1 MSKIKV
7 GDIVECVVTG
17 VQSYGAF
24 VLIDN
29 SINGLIHISEISKG
43 YVRNIEDFVKV
54 GETVY
59 VKILELDEEELR
71 AKVSLKEIREVNKRE
86 RYTKIPRSRHKI
98 NLKKYSCGVLFER
111 LNSQIEETYNLL
123 EDKVML
129 RVDLTHTGIEQ
140 EIKQY
145 TDKVKELHKV
155 IREKTGAGND
165 FLGWVDWPK
174 EYDYEEVNAIIE
186 ASKKIN
192 EECDTLV
199 VCGIGGSYLGA
210 ASAIEMLN
218 GLFSESKVKI
228 IFMGNTF
235 SSTYTAQVLK
245 YLEDKEFAI
254 NVISKS
260 GTTTETSIAFRLV
273 KELAIKKYGK
283 EKANS
288 RIYATTDKAR
298 GALKNESNIEG
309 YKTFVI
315 PDDIGG
321 RYSVLTAVGLLPI
334 AVSGQD
340 VREILAGASQ
350 ARLDFENSNIND
362 NAAYQYA
369 VARYILNQKGYPV
382 EMFVTYEPHFQKL
395 GEWWKQLFG
404 ESEGKEGK
412 GLLPDSVTYSTDLH
426 SLGQFVQEGTKVL
439 FETVFTVSNPQID
452 LEIPSDEA
460 NLDGLNYLAGK
471 KMSFVNEKAFLGTL
485 AAHEEDGKVPNILIT
500 MDKMNAYNY
509 GYLVYFFEKACA
521 MSACRAKGAGS
532 SGRAIR
538 TVVPWPSEVRVM
550 EPL

>member
-59 VKILELDEEELR
+59 VKILELDDEDLR

-145 TDKVKELHKV
+145 TEKVKELHKV
-155 IREKTGAGND
+155 IHEKTGAGND

-218 GLFSESKVKI
+218 GLFSDSKVKI

-283 EKANS
+283 AKANS

-340 VREILAGASQ
+340 VREILAGAAQ
-350 ARLDFENSNIND
+350 ARLDFENDNLEN

-369 VARYILNQKGYPV
+369 VARYVLNKKGYPV

-439 FETVFTVSNPQID
+439 FETVFTVSKPQID
-452 LEIPSDEA
+452 LEIPSDES

-471 KMSFVNEKAFLGTL
+471 KMSFVNEKACEGTL
-485 AAHEEDGKVPNILIT
+485 AAHEIDGKVPNVLIT
-500 MDKMNAYNY
+500 MDSMNAFNY
-509 GYLVYFFEKACA
+509 GYLVYFFEMACA
-521 MSACRAKGAGS
+521 MSAYLLGINPFNQPGVEIYKKNMFKLLGKF
-532 SGRAIR
+532 
-538 TVVPWPSEVRVM
+538 
-550 EPL
+550 

>member
-59 VKILELDEEELR
+59 VKILELDEEDLR

-145 TDKVKELHKV
+145 SEKVKELHKV
-155 IREKTGAGND
+155 IHEKTGAGND

-218 GLFSESKVKI
+218 GLFSDSKVKI

-283 EKANS
+283 AKANS

-340 VREILAGASQ
+340 VREILAGAAQ
-350 ARLDFENSNIND
+350 ARLDFENDNLEN

-369 VARYILNQKGYPV
+369 VARYVLNKKGYPV

-404 ESEGKEGK
+404 ESEGKEEK

-439 FETVFTVSNPQID
+439 FETVFTVSKPQID
-452 LEIPSDEA
+452 LEIPSDES

-471 KMSFVNEKAFLGTL
+471 KMSFVNEKACEGTL
-485 AAHEEDGKVPNILIT
+485 AAHEIDGKVPNVLIT
-500 MDKMNAYNY
+500 MDSMNAFNY
-509 GYLVYFFEKACA
+509 GYLVYFFEIACA
-521 MSACRAKGAGS
+521 MSAYLLGINPFNQPGVEIYKKNMFKLLGKF
-532 SGRAIR
+532 
-538 TVVPWPSEVRVM
+538 
-550 EPL
+550 

>member
-59 VKILELDEEELR
+59 VKILELDEEDLR

-145 TDKVKELHKV
+145 TEKVKELHKV
-155 IREKTGAGND
+155 IHEKTGAGND

-218 GLFSESKVKI
+218 GLFSDSKVKI

-283 EKANS
+283 AKANS

-340 VREILAGASQ
+340 VREILAGAAQ
-350 ARLDFENSNIND
+350 ARLDFENDNLEN

-369 VARYILNQKGYPV
+369 VARYVLNKKGYPV

-404 ESEGKEGK
+404 ESEGKEEK

-426 SLGQFVQEGTKVL
+426 SLGQFVQEGTKLL
-439 FETVFTVSNPQID
+439 FETVFTVSKPQVD
-452 LEIPSDEA
+452 LEIPSDES

-471 KMSFVNEKAFLGTL
+471 KMSFVNEKACEGTL
-485 AAHEEDGKVPNILIT
+485 AAHEIDGKVPNVLIT
-500 MDKMNAYNY
+500 MDSMNAFNY
-509 GYLVYFFEKACA
+509 GYLVYFFEMACA
-521 MSACRAKGAGS
+521 MSAYLLGINPFNQPGVEIYKKNMFKLLGKF
-532 SGRAIR
+532 
-538 TVVPWPSEVRVM
+538 
-550 EPL
+550 

>member
-59 VKILELDEEELR
+59 VKILELDEEDLR

-145 TDKVKELHKV
+145 SEKVKELHKV
-155 IREKTGAGND
+155 IHEKTGAGND

-218 GLFSESKVKI
+218 GLFSDSKVKI

-283 EKANS
+283 AKANS

-340 VREILAGASQ
+340 VREILAGAAQ
-350 ARLDFENSNIND
+350 ARLDFENDNLEN

-369 VARYILNQKGYPV
+369 VARYVLNKKGYPV

-439 FETVFTVSNPQID
+439 FETVFTVSKPQID
-452 LEIPSDEA
+452 LEIPSDES

-471 KMSFVNEKAFLGTL
+471 KMSFVNEKACEGTL
-485 AAHEEDGKVPNILIT
+485 AAHEIDGKVPNVLIT
-500 MDKMNAYNY
+500 MDSMNAFNY
-509 GYLVYFFEKACA
+509 GYLVYFFEMACA
-521 MSACRAKGAGS
+521 MSAYLLGINPFNQPG
-532 SGRAIR
+532 
-538 TVVPWPSEVRVM
+538 VEVYKKNM
-550 EPL
+550 FKLLGKF

>member
-59 VKILELDEEELR
+59 VKILELDEEDLR

-145 TDKVKELHKV
+145 TEKVKELHKV
-155 IREKTGAGND
+155 IHEKTGAGND

-218 GLFSESKVKI
+218 GLFSDSKVKI

-283 EKANS
+283 AKANS

-340 VREILAGASQ
+340 VREILAGAAQ
-350 ARLDFENSNIND
+350 ARLDFENDNLEN

-369 VARYILNQKGYPV
+369 VARYVLNKKGYPV

-439 FETVFTVSNPQID
+439 FETVFTVSKPQVD
-452 LEIPSDEA
+452 LEIPSDES

-471 KMSFVNEKAFLGTL
+471 KMSFVNEKACEGTL
-485 AAHEEDGKVPNILIT
+485 AAHEIDGKVPNVLIT
-500 MDKMNAYNY
+500 MDSMNAFNY
-509 GYLVYFFEKACA
+509 GYLVYFFEMACA
-521 MSACRAKGAGS
+521 MSAYLLGINPFNQPGVEIYKKNMFKLLGKF
-532 SGRAIR
+532 
-538 TVVPWPSEVRVM
+538 
-550 EPL
+550 

>member
-155 IREKTGAGND
+155 IHEKTGAGND

-174 EYDYEEVNAIIE
+174 EYDYEEVNSIIE

-283 EKANS
+283 AKANS

-340 VREILAGASQ
+340 IREILAGAAQ
-350 ARLDFENSNIND
+350 ARLDFENDNLES

-369 VARYILNQKGYPV
+369 VARYVLNKKGYPV

-439 FETVFTVSNPQID
+439 FETVFTVSKPQID

-471 KMSFVNEKAFLGTL
+471 KMSFVNEKACEGTL
-485 AAHEEDGKVPNILIT
+485 AAHEIDGKVPNVLIT
-500 MDKMNAYNY
+500 MDSMNAFNY
-509 GYLVYFFEKACA
+509 GYLVYFFEMSCA
-521 MSACRAKGAGS
+521 MSAYLLGINPFNQPG
-532 SGRAIR
+532 
-538 TVVPWPSEVRVM
+538 VEVYKKNM
-550 EPL
+550 FKLLGKF

>member
-1 MSKIKV
+1 MSKVKV

-24 VLIDN
+24 VLIDDR
-29 SINGLIHISEISKG
+29 INGLIHISEISKG
-43 YVRNIEDFVKV
+43 YVRNIEDFVRV
-54 GETVY
+54 GDTVF

-86 RYTKIPRSRHKI
+86 RSTRLPKFKQRI

-111 LNSQIEETYNLL
+111 LNSQIEETYKLL
-123 EDKVML
+123 EDRVML
-129 RVDLTHTGIEQ
+129 KVDLSHTGIET
-140 EIKQY
+140 ELKGY
-145 TDKVKELHKV
+145 ETKVKEIHKM
-155 IREKTGAGND
+155 IHEKTGAGND

-174 EYDYEEVNAIIE
+174 DYDYEEVNAIVE

-192 EECDTLV
+192 QECDTLV

-283 EKANS
+283 EKAS
-288 RIYATTDKAR
+288 KRIYATTDKAR

-340 VREILAGASQ
+340 IREILAGASQ
-350 ARLDFENSNIND
+350 ARLDFEND
-362 NAAYQYA
+362 NLMENEAYKYA

-404 ESEGKEGK
+404 ESEGKDGK

-439 FETVFTVSNPQID
+439 FETIFTVDTPQID
-452 LEIPSDEA
+452 LEIPSDES

-485 AAHEEDGKVPNILIT
+485 AAHEEDGHVPNLLIS
-500 MDKMNAYNY
+500 MDAMNAYNY

-521 MSACRAKGAGS
+521 MSAYLLDINPFNQPGVEIYKKNMFKLLGKY
-532 SGRAIR
+532 
-538 TVVPWPSEVRVM
+538 
-550 EPL
+550 

>member
-1 MSKIKV
+1 MSKVKV
-7 GDIVECVVTG
+7 GDIVECIVTG
-17 VQSYGAF
+17 VQTYGAF

-29 SINGLIHISEISKG
+29 TYNGLIHISEISKG
-43 YVRNIEDFVKV
+43 FVRNIEDFVKV
-54 GETVY
+54 GETIF
-59 VKILELDEEELR
+59 VKIIELDEENLR

-86 RYTKIPRSRHKI
+86 RYTRLPRFKQRI
-98 NLKKYSCGVLFER
+98 NLKKYSCGTLFER
-111 LNSQIEETYNLL
+111 LNSQIEETYKLL
-123 EDKVML
+123 EDKIML
-129 RVDLTHTGIEQ
+129 KVDLTHTGIEN
-140 EIKQY
+140 ELKEY
-145 TDKVKELHKV
+145 GEKVKEIHKM
-155 IREKTGAGND
+155 IHEKTGAGND

-174 EYDYEEVNAIIE
+174 DYDYEEVNSIIE

-218 GLFSESKVKI
+218 GLFAESKVKI

-273 KELAIKKYGK
+273 KELAVKKYGK
-283 EKANS
+283 EKANK

-340 VREILAGASQ
+340 IREILAGASQ
-350 ARLDFENSNIND
+350 ARLDFETDNLND
-362 NAAYQYA
+362 NEAYKYA
-369 VARYILNQKGYPV
+369 VARYILNKKGYPV

-439 FETVFTVSNPQID
+439 FETVFVLDNPQID
-452 LEIPSDEA
+452 LTIPSDEN

-485 AAHEEDGKVPNILIT
+485 SAHEEDGKVPNIVIS
-500 MDKMNAYNY
+500 MDSMNAFNY

-521 MSACRAKGAGS
+521 MSAYLLEINPFNQPGVEIYKKNMFKLLGKF
-532 SGRAIR
+532 
-538 TVVPWPSEVRVM
+538 
-550 EPL
+550 

>member
-1 MSKIKV
+1 MSKVKV

-29 SINGLIHISEISKG
+29 CINGLIHISEISKG
-43 YVRNIEDFVKV
+43 YVRNIEDFVRV
-54 GETVY
+54 GETVF
-59 VKILELDEEELR
+59 VKILELDEENLR

-86 RYTKIPRSRHKI
+86 RYTRLPKFKQRI
-98 NLKKYSCGVLFER
+98 NLKKYSSGVLFER
-111 LNSQIEETYNLL
+111 LNSQIEETYKML
-123 EDKVML
+123 EDRVML
-129 RVDLTHTGIEQ
+129 KVDLTHTGIEN
-140 EIKQY
+140 EVKDY
-145 TDKVKELHKV
+145 SERVKEIHKM
-155 IREKTGAGND
+155 IHEKTGAGND
-165 FLGWVDWPK
+165 YLGWVDWPK
-174 EYDYEEVNAIIE
+174 DYDYEEVNAIIE
-186 ASKKIN
+186 ASKRIN

-218 GLFSESKVKI
+218 GLFSDSKVKI

-298 GALKNESNIEG
+298 GALKNEANIEG

-350 ARLDFENSNIND
+350 ARLDFDNPNLND

-369 VARYILNQKGYPV
+369 VARYALYKKGYPV
-382 EMFVTYEPHFQKL
+382 EMFVTYELHFQKL

-404 ESEGKEGK
+404 ESEGKDGK

-426 SLGQFVQEGTKVL
+426 SLGQFVQEGKKVL
-439 FETVFTVSNPQID
+439 FETVFTVNNPQID
-452 LEIPSDEA
+452 VEIPSDEA

-485 AAHEEDGKVPNILIT
+485 AAHEEDGQVPNILIT
-500 MDKMNAYNY
+500 LDKMNAYNY

-521 MSACRAKGAGS
+521 MSAYLLGINPFNQPGVEIYKKNMFKLLGKF
-532 SGRAIR
+532 
-538 TVVPWPSEVRVM
+538 
-550 EPL
+550 

>member
-59 VKILELDEEELR
+59 VKILELDEEDLR

-145 TDKVKELHKV
+145 SEKVKELHKV
-155 IREKTGAGND
+155 IHEKTGAGND

-218 GLFSESKVKI
+218 GLFSDSKVKI

-283 EKANS
+283 AKANS

-340 VREILAGASQ
+340 VREILAGAAQ
-350 ARLDFENSNIND
+350 ARLDFENDNLEN

-369 VARYILNQKGYPV
+369 VARYVLNKKGYPV

-404 ESEGKEGK
+404 ESEGKEEK

-426 SLGQFVQEGTKVL
+426 SLGQFVQEGTKLL
-439 FETVFTVSNPQID
+439 FETVFTVSKPQVD
-452 LEIPSDEA
+452 LEIPSDES

-471 KMSFVNEKAFLGTL
+471 KMSFVNEKACEGTL
-485 AAHEEDGKVPNILIT
+485 AAHEIDGKVPNVLIT
-500 MDKMNAYNY
+500 MDSMNAFNY
-509 GYLVYFFEKACA
+509 GYLVYFFEMACA
-521 MSACRAKGAGS
+521 MSAYLLGINPFNQPGVEIYKKNMFKLLGKF
-532 SGRAIR
+532 
-538 TVVPWPSEVRVM
+538 
-550 EPL
+550 

>member
-59 VKILELDEEELR
+59 VKILELDDEDLR

-145 TDKVKELHKV
+145 SEKVKELHKV
-155 IREKTGAGND
+155 IHEKTGAGND

-218 GLFSESKVKI
+218 GLFSDSKVKI

-283 EKANS
+283 AKANS

-340 VREILAGASQ
+340 VREILAGAAQ
-350 ARLDFENSNIND
+350 ARLDFENDNLEN

-369 VARYILNQKGYPV
+369 VARYVLNKKGYPV

-439 FETVFTVSNPQID
+439 FETVFTVSKPQID
-452 LEIPSDEA
+452 LEIPSDES

-471 KMSFVNEKAFLGTL
+471 KMSFVNEKACEGTL
-485 AAHEEDGKVPNILIT
+485 AAHEIDGKVPNVLIT
-500 MDKMNAYNY
+500 MDSMNAFNY
-509 GYLVYFFEKACA
+509 GYLVYFFEMACA
-521 MSACRAKGAGS
+521 MSAYLLGINPFNQPGVEIYKKNMFKLLGKF
-532 SGRAIR
+532 
-538 TVVPWPSEVRVM
+538 
-550 EPL
+550 

>member
-1 MSKIKV
+1 MSKVRV

-29 SINGLIHISEISKG
+29 CINGLIHISEISKG
-43 YVRNIEDFVKV
+43 YVRNIEDFVRV
-54 GETVY
+54 GETVF

-111 LNSQIEETYNLL
+111 LNSQIEESYNLL

-129 RVDLTHTGIEQ
+129 RVDLSHTGIEQ
-140 EIKQY
+140 ELKNY

-155 IREKTGAGND
+155 IHEKTGAGND

-174 EYDYEEVNAIIE
+174 DYDYEEVNAIIE

-218 GLFSESKVKI
+218 GLFSDSKVKI

-283 EKANS
+283 AKANS

-340 VREILAGASQ
+340 IREILAGAAQ
-350 ARLDFENSNIND
+350 ARLDFENDNLES

-369 VARYILNQKGYPV
+369 VARYILNKKGYPV

-439 FETVFTVSNPQID
+439 FETVFTVDNPQID
-452 LEIPSDEA
+452 LEIPSDES

-485 AAHEEDGKVPNILIT
+485 QAHEEDGKVPNILIT
-500 MDKMNAYNY
+500 MDNINAYNY

-521 MSACRAKGAGS
+521 MSAYLLGINPFNQPGVEIYKKNMFKLLGKF
-532 SGRAIR
+532 
-538 TVVPWPSEVRVM
+538 
-550 EPL
+550 

>member
-59 VKILELDEEELR
+59 VKILELDEEDLR

-145 TDKVKELHKV
+145 SEKVKELHKV
-155 IREKTGAGND
+155 IHEKTGAGND

-218 GLFSESKVKI
+218 GLFSDSKVKI

-283 EKANS
+283 AKANS

-340 VREILAGASQ
+340 VREILAGAAQ
-350 ARLDFENSNIND
+350 ARLDFENDNLEN

-369 VARYILNQKGYPV
+369 VARYVLNKKGYPV

-439 FETVFTVSNPQID
+439 FETVFTVSKPQVD
-452 LEIPSDEA
+452 LEIPSDES

-471 KMSFVNEKAFLGTL
+471 KMPFVNEKACEGTL
-485 AAHEEDGKVPNILIT
+485 AAHEIDGKVPNVLIT
-500 MDKMNAYNY
+500 MDSMNAFNY
-509 GYLVYFFEKACA
+509 GYLVYFFEMACA
-521 MSACRAKGAGS
+521 MSAYLLGINPFNQPGVEIYKKNMFKLLGKF
-532 SGRAIR
+532 
-538 TVVPWPSEVRVM
+538 
-550 EPL
+550 

>member
-59 VKILELDEEELR
+59 VKILELDEEDLR

-145 TDKVKELHKV
+145 SEKVKELHKV
-155 IREKTGAGND
+155 IHEKTGAGND

-218 GLFSESKVKI
+218 GLFSDSKVKI

-235 SSTYTAQVLK
+235 SSRYTAQVLK

-283 EKANS
+283 AKANS

-340 VREILAGASQ
+340 VREILAGAAQ
-350 ARLDFENSNIND
+350 ARLDFENDNLEN

-369 VARYILNQKGYPV
+369 VARYVLNKKGYPV

-404 ESEGKEGK
+404 ESEGKEEK

-439 FETVFTVSNPQID
+439 FETVFTVSKPQID
-452 LEIPSDEA
+452 LEIPSDES

-471 KMSFVNEKAFLGTL
+471 KMSFVNEKACEGTL
-485 AAHEEDGKVPNILIT
+485 AAHEIDGKVPNVLIT
-500 MDKMNAYNY
+500 MDSMNAFNY
-509 GYLVYFFEKACA
+509 GYLVYFFEMACA
-521 MSACRAKGAGS
+521 MSAYLLGINPFNQPGVEIYKKNMFKLLGKF
-532 SGRAIR
+532 
-538 TVVPWPSEVRVM
+538 
-550 EPL
+550 

>member
-1 MSKIKV
+1 
-7 GDIVECVVTG
+7 
-17 VQSYGAF
+17 
-24 VLIDN
+24 
-29 SINGLIHISEISKG
+29 
-43 YVRNIEDFVKV
+43 
-54 GETVY
+54 
-59 VKILELDEEELR
+59 
-71 AKVSLKEIREVNKRE
+71 
-86 RYTKIPRSRHKI
+86 
-98 NLKKYSCGVLFER
+98 
-111 LNSQIEETYNLL
+111 
-123 EDKVML
+123 
-129 RVDLTHTGIEQ
+129 
-140 EIKQY
+140 
-145 TDKVKELHKV
+145 
-155 IREKTGAGND
+155 
-165 FLGWVDWPK
+165 
-174 EYDYEEVNAIIE
+174 
-186 ASKKIN
+186 
-192 EECDTLV
+192 
-199 VCGIGGSYLGA
+199 
-210 ASAIEMLN
+210 
-218 GLFSESKVKI
+218 
-228 IFMGNTF
+228 MGNTF

-283 EKANS
+283 EKANK

-340 VREILAGASQ
+340 IREILAGASQ
-350 ARLDFENSNIND
+350 ARLDFENPNVND
-362 NAAYQYA
+362 NEAYKYA
-369 VARYILNQKGYPV
+369 VARYILNKKGYPV

-395 GEWWKQLFG
+395 GEWFKQLFG

-439 FETVFTVSNPQID
+439 FETIFTVTNPQID
-452 LEIPSDEA
+452 LEIQSDES

-485 AAHEEDGKVPNILIT
+485 EAHEVDGKVPNVLIT

-521 MSACRAKGAGS
+521 MSAYLLGINPFNQPGVEIYKKNMFKLLGKY
-532 SGRAIR
+532 
-538 TVVPWPSEVRVM
+538 
-550 EPL
+550 

>member
-1 MSKIKV
+1 MSKVKV

-29 SINGLIHISEISKG
+29 RINGLIHISEISKG
-43 YVRNIEDFVKV
+43 YVRNIEDFVRV
-54 GETVY
+54 GETIF
-59 VKILELDEEELR
+59 VKILEIDEENLR

-86 RYTKIPRSRHKI
+86 RYMRLPRFKQRI
-98 NLKKYSCGVLFER
+98 NLKKYSCGTLFER
-111 LNSQIEETYNLL
+111 LNSQIEETYKLL
-123 EDKVML
+123 EDRVML
-129 RVDLTHTGIEQ
+129 KVDLSHTGIEN
-140 EIKQY
+140 ELKEY
-145 TDKVKELHKV
+145 SEKVKEIHKM
-155 IREKTGAGND
+155 IHEKTGAGND

-174 EYDYEEVNAIIE
+174 DYDYEEVNAIVE

-218 GLFSESKVKI
+218 GLFDNSKVKI

-298 GALKNESNIEG
+298 GALKNESNIEE

-521 MSACRAKGAGS
+521 MSAYLLGINPFNQPGVEIYKKNMFKLLGKF
-532 SGRAIR
+532 
-538 TVVPWPSEVRVM
+538 
-550 EPL
+550 

>member
-59 VKILELDEEELR
+59 VKILELDEEDLR

-145 TDKVKELHKV
+145 SEKVKELHKV
-155 IREKTGAGND
+155 IHEKTGAGND

-218 GLFSESKVKI
+218 GLFSDSKVKI

-283 EKANS
+283 AKANS

-340 VREILAGASQ
+340 IREILAGAAQ
-350 ARLDFENSNIND
+350 ARLDFENDNLEN

-369 VARYILNQKGYPV
+369 VARYVLNKKGYPV

-404 ESEGKEGK
+404 ESEGKEEK

-439 FETVFTVSNPQID
+439 FETVFTVSKPQVD
-452 LEIPSDEA
+452 LEIPSDES

-471 KMSFVNEKAFLGTL
+471 KMSFVNEKACEGTL
-485 AAHEEDGKVPNILIT
+485 AAHEIDGKVPNVLIT
-500 MDKMNAYNY
+500 MDSMNAFNY
-509 GYLVYFFEKACA
+509 GYLVYFFEMACA
-521 MSACRAKGAGS
+521 MSAYLLGINPFNQPGVEIYKKNMFKLLGKF
-532 SGRAIR
+532 
-538 TVVPWPSEVRVM
+538 
-550 EPL
+550 

>member
-59 VKILELDEEELR
+59 VKILELDEEDLR

-145 TDKVKELHKV
+145 TEKVKELHKV
-155 IREKTGAGND
+155 IHEKTGAGND

-174 EYDYEEVNAIIE
+174 EYDYEEVNSIIE

-218 GLFSESKVKI
+218 GLFSDSKVKI

-283 EKANS
+283 AKANS

-340 VREILAGASQ
+340 VREILAGAAQ
-350 ARLDFENSNIND
+350 ARLDFENDNLEN

-369 VARYILNQKGYPV
+369 VARYVLNKKGYPV

-404 ESEGKEGK
+404 ESEGKEEK

-439 FETVFTVSNPQID
+439 FETVFTVSKPQVD
-452 LEIPSDEA
+452 LEIPSDES

-471 KMSFVNEKAFLGTL
+471 KMSFVNEKACEGTL
-485 AAHEEDGKVPNILIT
+485 AAHEIDGKVPNVLIT
-500 MDKMNAYNY
+500 MDSMNAFNY
-509 GYLVYFFEKACA
+509 GYLVYFFEMACA
-521 MSACRAKGAGS
+521 MSAYLLGINPFNQPGVEIYKKNMFKLLGKF
-532 SGRAIR
+532 
-538 TVVPWPSEVRVM
+538 
-550 EPL
+550 

>member
-59 VKILELDEEELR
+59 VKILELDEEDLR

-145 TDKVKELHKV
+145 SEKVKELHKV
-155 IREKTGAGND
+155 IHEKTGAGND

-218 GLFSESKVKI
+218 GLFSDSKVKI

-283 EKANS
+283 AKANS

-340 VREILAGASQ
+340 IREILAGAAQ
-350 ARLDFENSNIND
+350 ARLDFENDNLEN

-369 VARYILNQKGYPV
+369 VARYVLNKKGYPV

-439 FETVFTVSNPQID
+439 FETVFTVSKPQID
-452 LEIPSDEA
+452 LEIPSDES

-471 KMSFVNEKAFLGTL
+471 KMSFVNEKACEGTL
-485 AAHEEDGKVPNILIT
+485 AAHEIDGKVPNVLIT
-500 MDKMNAYNY
+500 MDSMNAFNY
-509 GYLVYFFEKACA
+509 GYLVYFFEMACA
-521 MSACRAKGAGS
+521 MSAYLLGINPFNQPGVEIYKKNMFKLLGKF
-532 SGRAIR
+532 
-538 TVVPWPSEVRVM
+538 
-550 EPL
+550 

>member
-59 VKILELDEEELR
+59 VKILELDEEDLR

-145 TDKVKELHKV
+145 SEKVKELHKV
-155 IREKTGAGND
+155 IHEKTGAGND

-218 GLFSESKVKI
+218 GLFSDSKVKI

-283 EKANS
+283 AKANS

-340 VREILAGASQ
+340 VREILAGAAQ
-350 ARLDFENSNIND
+350 ARLDFENDNLEN

-369 VARYILNQKGYPV
+369 VARYVLNKKGYPV

-439 FETVFTVSNPQID
+439 FETVFTVSKPQVD
-452 LEIPSDEA
+452 LEIPSDES

-471 KMSFVNEKAFLGTL
+471 KMSFVNEKACEGTL
-485 AAHEEDGKVPNILIT
+485 AAHEIDGKVPNVLIT
-500 MDKMNAYNY
+500 MDSMNAFNY
-509 GYLVYFFEKACA
+509 GYLVYFFEMACA
-521 MSACRAKGAGS
+521 MSAYLLGINPFNQPGVEIYKKNMFKLLGKF
-532 SGRAIR
+532 
-538 TVVPWPSEVRVM
+538 
-550 EPL
+550 

>member
-59 VKILELDEEELR
+59 VKILEIDEEDLR

-145 TDKVKELHKV
+145 SEKVKELHKV
-155 IREKTGAGND
+155 IHEKTGAGND

-218 GLFSESKVKI
+218 GLFSDSKVKI

-283 EKANS
+283 AKANS

-340 VREILAGASQ
+340 VREILAGAAQ
-350 ARLDFENSNIND
+350 ARLDFENDNLEN

-369 VARYILNQKGYPV
+369 VARYVLNKKGYPV

-404 ESEGKEGK
+404 ESEGKEEK

-439 FETVFTVSNPQID
+439 FETVFTVSKPQVD
-452 LEIPSDEA
+452 LEIPSDES

-471 KMSFVNEKAFLGTL
+471 KMSFVNEKACEGTL
-485 AAHEEDGKVPNILIT
+485 AAHEIDGKVPNVLIT
-500 MDKMNAYNY
+500 MDSMNAFNY
-509 GYLVYFFEKACA
+509 GYLVYFFEMACA
-521 MSACRAKGAGS
+521 MSAYLLGINPFNQPGVEIYKKNMFKLLGKF
-532 SGRAIR
+532 
-538 TVVPWPSEVRVM
+538 
-550 EPL
+550 

>member
-59 VKILELDEEELR
+59 VKILELDEEDLR

-145 TDKVKELHKV
+145 SEKVKELHKV
-155 IREKTGAGND
+155 IHEKTGAGND

-218 GLFSESKVKI
+218 GLFSDSKVKI

-283 EKANS
+283 AKANS

-340 VREILAGASQ
+340 VREILAGAAQ
-350 ARLDFENSNIND
+350 ARLDFENDNLEN

-369 VARYILNQKGYPV
+369 VARYVLNKKGYPV

-404 ESEGKEGK
+404 ESEGKEEK

-426 SLGQFVQEGTKVL
+426 SLGQFVQEGTKLL
-439 FETVFTVSNPQID
+439 FETVFTVSKPQVD
-452 LEIPSDEA
+452 LEIPSDES

-471 KMSFVNEKAFLGTL
+471 KMSFVNEKACEGTL
-485 AAHEEDGKVPNILIT
+485 AAHEIDGKVPNVLIT
-500 MDKMNAYNY
+500 MDSMNAFNY
-509 GYLVYFFEKACA
+509 GYLVYFFEMACA
-521 MSACRAKGAGS
+521 MSAYLLGINPFNQPGVEIYKRNMFHLLGKPGF
-532 SGRAIR
+532 
-538 TVVPWPSEVRVM
+538 
-550 EPL
+550 

>member
-59 VKILELDEEELR
+59 VKILELDEEDLR

-145 TDKVKELHKV
+145 TEKVKELHKV
-155 IREKTGAGND
+155 IHEKTGAGND

-174 EYDYEEVNAIIE
+174 EYDYEEVNSIIE

-218 GLFSESKVKI
+218 GLFSDSKVKI

-283 EKANS
+283 AKANS

-340 VREILAGASQ
+340 VREILAGAAQ
-350 ARLDFENSNIND
+350 ARLDFENDNLEN

-369 VARYILNQKGYPV
+369 VARYVLNKKGYPV

-439 FETVFTVSNPQID
+439 FETVFTVSKPQVD
-452 LEIPSDEA
+452 LEIPSDES

-471 KMSFVNEKAFLGTL
+471 KMSFVNEKACEGTL
-485 AAHEEDGKVPNILIT
+485 AAHEIDGKVPNVLIT
-500 MDKMNAYNY
+500 MDSMNAFNY
-509 GYLVYFFEKACA
+509 GYLVYFFEMACA
-521 MSACRAKGAGS
+521 MSAYLLGINPFNQPG
-532 SGRAIR
+532 
-538 TVVPWPSEVRVM
+538 VEVYKKNM
-550 EPL
+550 FKLLGKF

>member
-59 VKILELDEEELR
+59 VKILELDEEDLR

-145 TDKVKELHKV
+145 TEKVKELHKV
-155 IREKTGAGND
+155 IHEKTGAGND

-218 GLFSESKVKI
+218 GLFSDSKVKI

-245 YLEDKEFAI
+245 FLEDKEFAI

-283 EKANS
+283 AKANS

-340 VREILAGASQ
+340 VREILAGAAQ
-350 ARLDFENSNIND
+350 ARLDFENDNLEN

-369 VARYILNQKGYPV
+369 VARYVLNKKGYPV

-439 FETVFTVSNPQID
+439 FETVFTVSKPQID
-452 LEIPSDEA
+452 LEIPSDES

-471 KMSFVNEKAFLGTL
+471 KMSFVNEKACEGTL
-485 AAHEEDGKVPNILIT
+485 AAHEIDGKVPNVLIT
-500 MDKMNAYNY
+500 MDSMNAFNY
-509 GYLVYFFEKACA
+509 GYLVYFFEMACA
-521 MSACRAKGAGS
+521 MSAYLLGINPFNQPGVEIYKKNMFKLLGKF
-532 SGRAIR
+532 
-538 TVVPWPSEVRVM
+538 
-550 EPL
+550 

>member
-1 MSKIKV
+1 MSKVKV

-17 VQSYGAF
+17 VQTYGAF

-29 SINGLIHISEISKG
+29 CINGLIHISEISKG
-43 YVRNIEDFVKV
+43 YVRNIEDFVRV
-54 GETVY
+54 GDTLY
-59 VKILELDEEELR
+59 VKVIELDEENLR

-86 RYTKIPRSRHKI
+86 RYTRLPRFKQKI

-111 LNSQIEETYNLL
+111 LNSQIEETYKLL
-123 EDKVML
+123 EDRVML
-129 RVDLTHTGIEQ
+129 KVDLSHTGIEQ
-140 EIKQY
+140 ELKDY
-145 TDKVKELHKV
+145 SEKVKEIHK
-155 IREKTGAGND
+155 IIHEKTGAGND

-174 EYDYEEVNAIIE
+174 DYDYEEVANIVE
-186 ASKKIN
+186 ASKRIN

-218 GLFSESKVKI
+218 GLFADSKVKI
-228 IFMGNTF
+228 IFLGNTF

-283 EKANS
+283 EKANK

-340 VREILAGASQ
+340 IREILAGAAQ
-350 ARLDFENSNIND
+350 ARLDFENSSLND
-362 NAAYQYA
+362 NEAYKYA
-369 VARYILNQKGYPV
+369 VARYILNKKGYPV

-439 FETVFTVSNPQID
+439 FETNFLVNEPQLD
-452 LEIPSDEA
+452 LEIPSDET

-485 AAHEEDGKVPNILIT
+485 AAHEEDGQVPNIVIT
-500 MDKMNAYNY
+500 MDAMNAYNY

-521 MSACRAKGAGS
+521 MSAYLLGINPFNQPGVEIYKKNMFKLLGKY
-532 SGRAIR
+532 
-538 TVVPWPSEVRVM
+538 
-550 EPL
+550 

>member
-1 MSKIKV
+1 MGKIKV

-29 SINGLIHISEISKG
+29 RINGLIHISEISKG
-43 YVRNIEDFVKV
+43 YVRNIEDFVHV
-54 GETVY
+54 GETVF
-59 VKILELDEEELR
+59 VKILELDEENLR

-86 RYTKIPRSRHKI
+86 RYARLPRFKQRI
-98 NLKKYSCGVLFER
+98 NLKKYSCGTLFER
-111 LNSQIEETYNLL
+111 LNSQIEETYKML
-123 EDKVML
+123 EDRVML
-129 RVDLTHTGIEQ
+129 KVDLSHTGIEN
-140 EIKQY
+140 EIKDY
-145 TDKVKELHKV
+145 SEKVKEIHKM
-155 IREKTGAGND
+155 IHEKTGVGND

-174 EYDYEEVNAIIE
+174 DYDYEEVNAIVE

-218 GLFSESKVKI
+218 GLFDNSKVKI

-288 RIYATTDKAR
+288 RIYATTDKVR

-321 RYSVLTAVGLLPI
+321 RYSVLTTVGLLPI

-340 VREILAGASQ
+340 IREILAGASQ
-350 ARLDFENSNIND
+350 ARLDFENNNIND

-369 VARYILNQKGYPV
+369 VARYILNKKGYPV

-439 FETVFTVSNPQID
+439 FETIFTVSKPQID
-452 LEIPSDEA
+452 LEIPSDES

-500 MDKMNAYNY
+500 MDEMNAYNY

-521 MSACRAKGAGS
+521 MSAYLLGINPFNQPGVEIYKKNMFKLLGKF
-532 SGRAIR
+532 
-538 TVVPWPSEVRVM
+538 
-550 EPL
+550 

>member
-228 IFMGNTF
+228 IFIGNTF

-283 EKANS
+283 AKANS

-340 VREILAGASQ
+340 IREILAGAAQ
-350 ARLDFENSNIND
+350 ARLDFENDNLES

-369 VARYILNQKGYPV
+369 VARYVLNKKGYPV

-439 FETVFTVSNPQID
+439 FETVFTVSKPQID

-471 KMSFVNEKAFLGTL
+471 KMSFVNEKACEGTL
-485 AAHEEDGKVPNILIT
+485 AAHEIDGKVPNVLIT
-500 MDKMNAYNY
+500 MDSMNAFNY
-509 GYLVYFFEKACA
+509 GYLVYFFEMSCA
-521 MSACRAKGAGS
+521 MSAYLLGINPFNQPG
-532 SGRAIR
+532 
-538 TVVPWPSEVRVM
+538 VEVYKKNM
-550 EPL
+550 FKLLGKF

>member
-1 MSKIKV
+1 MSKVKV

-29 SINGLIHISEISKG
+29 RINGLIHISEISKG
-43 YVRNIEDFVKV
+43 YVRNIEDFVRV
-54 GETVY
+54 GETVF
-59 VKILELDEEELR
+59 VKILEIDEENLR

-86 RYTKIPRSRHKI
+86 RYMRLPRFKQRI
-98 NLKKYSCGVLFER
+98 NLKKYSCGTLFER
-111 LNSQIEETYNLL
+111 LNSQIEETYKLL
-123 EDKVML
+123 EDRVML
-129 RVDLTHTGIEQ
+129 KVDLSHTGIES
-140 EIKQY
+140 ELKEY
-145 TDKVKELHKV
+145 SEKVKEVHKM
-155 IREKTGAGND
+155 IHEKTGAGND

-174 EYDYEEVNAIIE
+174 DYDYEEVNAIVE

-218 GLFSESKVKI
+218 GLFDNSKVKI

-350 ARLDFENSNIND
+350 ARLDFENPNIND

-521 MSACRAKGAGS
+521 MSAYLLGINPFNQPGVEIYKKNMFKLLGKF
-532 SGRAIR
+532 
-538 TVVPWPSEVRVM
+538 
-550 EPL
+550 

>member
-1 MSKIKV
+1 MAKIKV

-29 SINGLIHISEISKG
+29 RINGLIHISEISKG
-43 YVRNIEDFVKV
+43 YVRNIEEFVRV
-54 GETVY
+54 GETIF
-59 VKILELDEEELR
+59 VKILELDEDNSR

-86 RYTKIPRSRHKI
+86 RYTRLPRFKQRI

-111 LNSQIEETYNLL
+111 LNSQIEETYKLL

-129 RVDLTHTGIEQ
+129 KVDLSHTGIEK
-140 EIKQY
+140 ELKEY
-145 TDKVKELHKV
+145 SEKVKELHKV
-155 IREKTGAGND
+155 IHEKTGAGND

-218 GLFSESKVKI
+218 GLFSDSKVKI

-283 EKANS
+283 EKANK

-340 VREILAGASQ
+340 IREILAGASQ
-350 ARLDFENSNIND
+350 ARLDFENDNLND

-369 VARYILNQKGYPV
+369 VARYILNKKGYPV

-426 SLGQFVQEGTKVL
+426 SLGQFVQEGSKVL
-439 FETVFTVSNPQID
+439 FETVFTVNNPQID
-452 LEIPSDEA
+452 LEIPSDDS

-485 AAHEEDGKVPNILIT
+485 AAHEDDGKVPNILIS

-521 MSACRAKGAGS
+521 MSAYLLGINPFNQPGVEIYKKNMFKLLGKY
-532 SGRAIR
+532 
-538 TVVPWPSEVRVM
+538 
-550 EPL
+550 